1 MLNYDWKNTLR
12 ITKSVEDAAVEQ
24 VPVELVDIRN
34 LDQVRAF
41 GPNIVAFHD
50 YAEGKTALV
59 SKKPILRVRLRQS
72 LVHSYHGEPLSD
84 DPVLAVQPRR
94 KGWVDRITQ
103 SLGIILATLG
113 VLIAQA
119 ISKRCAVLGAS

>member
-1 MLNYDWKNTLR
+1 M
-12 ITKSVEDAAVEQ
+12 EDAAVEQ

-41 GPNIVAFHD
+41 GANIVAFNN
-50 YAEGKTALV
+50 YAKGKTALV
-59 SKKPILRVRLRQS
+59 SQKPILRVRLRQG

-84 DPVLAVQPRR
+84 NPVLAVQPRR
-94 KGWVDRITQ
+94 KSRVDRITE
-103 SLGIILATLG
+103 SLRIILATLG

-119 ISKRCAVLGAS
+119 ISKRRAVLRAG